1 MSKLTNLQRLLGRVK
16 EDLLLMAGLVEE
28 SIHRACELLG
38 SQHREQVEAVIAGD
52 RRIDLMENQVDERI
66 ITILA
71 TQQPVAGDLRFLAA
85 SLKIASNL
93 ERIGDQAVNL
103 AQRAQAL
110 AQSDPIPTPGRILA
124 MGELARQ
131 MTSSC
136 LDALVRRDAD
146 RARRVLARDDEQDQ
160 LCRELLEEMVAWMNA
175 EQRITRRGVAVIL
188 ASRHLE
194 RVGDEATNIAEE
206 VVFLV
211 EGEVIRHQGP
221 PADSV
226 GPL

>member
-1 MSKLTNLQRLLGRVK
+1 MGKLTNLQRLLGRVK

-38 SQHREQVEAVIAGD
+38 SHRLERIQAIIQGD

-124 MGELARQ
+124 MGELARE
-131 MTSSC
+131 MTAAC

-146 RARRVLARDDEQDQ
+146 RARLVLERDDEQDQ

-175 EQRITRRGVAVIL
+175 EQRITRRGVEFIL

-194 RVGDEATNIAEE
+194 RIGDLACNIAEE

-211 EGEVIRHQGP
+211 EGRIIRH
-221 PADSV
+221 
-226 GPL
+226 L